1 MLLNKKSRQESKI
14 SEYHLIDSF
23 NSKIAATK
31 VWFIDEFTRIEQR
44 NKNMKKL
51 AKKHIAWK
59 KKTLTKYSKECEQYI
74 HERRDWEMT
83 VIIQTWNKSEII
95 WSIQISSF
103 NHLLNLV
110 EFEHAMQ
117 EEYITLMKNENMSRT
132 IKNVYED
139 EIKKKI
145 SSDFQSEKSDNSM
158 NESNITNDAFISLT
172 TEEYLMSETLIEKN
186 SQFASKHSMTSIT
199 EIIMKDF
206 TIDSKE
212 WVTKNEKEE
221 ITKSFEILNR
231 TFSNHVIE
239 SSLNASHETH
249 TISLIISDAQA
260 NKTSNQLILKEWR
273 STHHIR
279 ENSTQSENDYESVE
293 EWMKFLDN

>member
-1 MLLNKKSRQESKI
+1 
-14 SEYHLIDSF
+14 
-23 NSKIAATK
+23 
-31 VWFIDEFTRIEQR
+31 
-44 NKNMKKL
+44 
-51 AKKHIAWK
+51 
-59 KKTLTKYSKECEQYI
+59 
-74 HERRDWEMT
+74 
-83 VIIQTWNKSEII
+83 
-95 WSIQISSF
+95 
-103 NHLLNLV
+103 
-110 EFEHAMQ
+110 
-117 EEYITLMKNENMSRT
+117 
-132 IKNVYED
+132 
-139 EIKKKI
+139 
-145 SSDFQSEKSDNSM
+145 
-158 NESNITNDAFISLT
+158 
-172 TEEYLMSETLIEKN
+172 
-186 SQFASKHSMTSIT
+186 MTSIT